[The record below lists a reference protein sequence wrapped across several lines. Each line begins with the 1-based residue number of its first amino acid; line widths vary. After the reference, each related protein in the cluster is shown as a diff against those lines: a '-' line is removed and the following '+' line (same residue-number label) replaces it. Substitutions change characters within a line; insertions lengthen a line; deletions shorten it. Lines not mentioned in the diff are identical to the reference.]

1 MGRFLF
7 LLFALVGFAALLNF
21 VPGCSVSQNADE
33 LEAKANAAFAQAGID
48 SVSADVSGN
57 VMRLSGSAAD
67 AGQKA
72 RAVQLAEGVRCE
84 DCEDRFHEV
93 VDETT
98 VAEAVAPELPL
109 ADPYVFTARKTD
121 DGRVVLNGNVPDS
134 NARTRVLREA
144 RALFGAENVVD
155 ETITIARGVPDANWG
170 EAIALNLNELSRL
183 DTGRLSMS
191 HEADDRD
198 TQVLLTGR
206 AATADVRR
214 EINELAEDEPDG
226 YNQVL
231 NIEVIGEAV
240 ENVGELDSE
249 AVCQELLDELNANN
263 EIQFATDSANL
274 LPGRPQEVL
283 NTLAG
288 AMNQCPGFNVEVEG
302 HASHSGGEQYNMD
315 LSRDR
320 AATVVTY
327 LSNEADVDMDRLS
340 SEGFGET
347 RPKVETNDPNSD
359 LAVNRRIE
367 FIVSR

>member
-7 LLFALVGFAALLNF
+7 LLFALAGFAALLNF
-21 VPGCSVSQNADE
+21 VPGCSVSQNANE
-33 LEAKANAAFAQAGID
+33 LETKANAAFAEAGID
-48 SVSADVSGN
+48 GVTADIRGN
-57 VMRLSGSAAD
+57 VMRLTGNAAD
-67 AGQKA
+67 SGQKA

-84 DCEDRFHEV
+84 DCDKSFHEV
-93 VDETT
+93 VDETS
-98 VAEAVAPELPL
+98 VAEAVAPAVPL
-109 ADPYVFTARKTD
+109 ADPYIFTARKTD
-121 DGRVVLNGNVPDS
+121 DGRVVLNGNVPDE

-144 RALFGAENVVD
+144 GALFGADNVVD
-155 ETITIARGVPDANWG
+155 RTVTIARGVPDANWG

-206 AATADVRR
+206 AASADIRR
-214 EINELAEDEPDG
+214 EINELAENEPDG

-231 NIEVIGEAV
+231 NIEVIGQAV

-249 AVCQELLDELNANN
+249 QVCQELLDELNANN
-263 EIQFATDSANL
+263 EIQFQTDSAQL

-288 AMNQCPGFNVEVEG
+288 AMNQCPGFNVKVEG
-302 HASHSGGEQYNMD
+302 HASHSGNDDYNMR

-327 LSNEADVDMDRLS
+327 LTSEAEVDTDRLS

>member
-1 MGRFLF
+1 MRFIVF
-7 LLFALVGFAALLNF
+7 LLIGIGFAALFNF
-21 VPGCSVSQNADE
+21 IPGCSPSMHAEEVRT
-33 LEAKANAAFAQAGID
+33 EAESALREAGIPAEVTVD
-48 SVSADVSGN
+48 GN
-57 VMRLSGSAAD
+57 VLTLGGALTDD
-67 AGQKA
+67 AQRD
-72 RAVQLAEGVRCE
+72 RAVAIAEGIVI
-84 DCEDRFHEV
+84 DGASGTFHEV
-93 VDETT
+93 RDASTRM
-98 VAEAVAPELPL
+98 EAVAPAVPL
-109 ADPYVFTARKTD
+109 ADPYIFTARKTD
-121 DGRVVLNGNVPDS
+121 DGRVVLNGNVPDE

-144 RALFGAENVVD
+144 GALFGADNVVD
-155 ETITIARGVPDANWG
+155 RTVTIARGVPDANWG

-206 AATADVRR
+206 AASADIRR

-231 NIEVIGEAV
+231 NIEVIGQAV

-249 AVCQELLDELNANN
+249 QVCQELLDELNADN

-288 AMNQCPGFNVEVEG
+288 AMNQCPGFNVKVEG
-302 HASHSGGEQYNMD
+302 HASHSGDDQYNMG

-327 LSNEADVDMDRLS
+327 LSSEAEVDTDRLS